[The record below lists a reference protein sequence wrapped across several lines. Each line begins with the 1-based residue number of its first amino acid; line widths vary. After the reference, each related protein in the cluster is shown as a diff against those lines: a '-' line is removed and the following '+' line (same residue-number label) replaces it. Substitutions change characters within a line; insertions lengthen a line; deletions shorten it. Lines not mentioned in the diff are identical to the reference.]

1 MLNEVT
7 FTNRDG
13 EELTVNIGDHVG
25 FKSDV
30 EQTAEVVEIKW
41 QSNGYCGQ
49 RLTLVVKA
57 PPDGFSGNYIGRADY
72 ADIDATDIW

>member
-7 FTNRDG
+7 FKNRWD
-13 EELTVNIGDHVG
+13 EELTVKIGTHVG
-25 FKSDV
+25 FKCDV

-49 RLTLVVKA
+49 RLTFVVKA
-57 PPDGFSGNYIGRADY
+57 PPDGFSGNYIGRDDY
-72 ADIDATDIW
+72 ADIDAYETW